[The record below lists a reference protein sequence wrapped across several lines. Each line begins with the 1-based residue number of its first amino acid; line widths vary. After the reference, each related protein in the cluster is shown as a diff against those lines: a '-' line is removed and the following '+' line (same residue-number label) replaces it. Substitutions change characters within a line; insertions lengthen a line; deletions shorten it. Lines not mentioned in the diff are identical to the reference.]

1 MRRIPPAIHLGAVLL
16 AATFAIEAQAREFRV
31 EDVPSD
37 AKRDVTR
44 LPPGIVLFSDTKTDA
59 IADPATGLVRFE
71 EWSRARPTH
80 KRHLG
85 LHAAYAEPT
94 VDVMVHGLPRKYL
107 EKLHVYIGRG
117 QFTVSRPID
126 RVDFATYATLDFLQ
140 RLDPSIVHR
149 QIEPSAVAPLA
160 DPAERHT
167 ANPSRAWCGDGTI
180 CVSSRYQ
187 LEGKLPLGIRLANK
201 LEDSGKKIAEHLD
214 FQSEL
219 RITPRQEVDQ
229 AGLSEMTG
237 VATPISGV
245 LEQTIFWVNQMMQYG
260 RFIAVFQPH
269 PADEAKT
276 IVTAFMALGIE
287 TDVLEKKKEFE
298 RVPVLRNMVP
308 AQVLVGN
315 SSFNTGTSISAGVPV
330 YARNRLALIAG
341 LIDAGK

>member
-1 MRRIPPAIHLGAVLL
+1 MRRIIPAALL
-16 AATFAIEAQAREFRV
+16 AAALSTEAPAREFQV
-31 EDVPSD
+31 EDVPAG
-37 AKRDVTR
+37 AKRDVAR
-44 LPPGIVLFSDTKTDA
+44 LAPGVVLFSDTKSDE

-71 EWSRARPTH
+71 QWTRTRPTH

-85 LHAAYAEPT
+85 LHPAYVEPT
-94 VDVMVHGLPRKYL
+94 IDVVVHGLPRKYL
-107 EKLHVYIGRG
+107 EKLHVYVGRG
-117 QFTVSRPID
+117 QFTVSRPVD
-126 RVDFATYATLDFLQ
+126 RVDFAAYATLDFLQ

-149 QIEPSAVAPLA
+149 PIDPSRIAPLTE
-160 DPAERHT
+160 PGERH
-167 ANPSRAWCGDGTI
+167 AAHPSRSWCGSGAV

-201 LEDSGKKIAEHLD
+201 LEDSGKKIAEYLD

-219 RITPRQEVDQ
+219 RITPREEIDQ

-237 VATPISGV
+237 VATPIAGV
-245 LEQTIFWVNQMMQYG
+245 LEQSIFWVNQMMQYG
-260 RFIAVFQPH
+260 RFLAVFQPH
-269 PADEAKT
+269 PNDPGKT
-276 IVTAFMALGIE
+276 VVTAFMALGVE

-341 LIDAGK
+341 LIDGEK